1 MQAFRGRNS
10 RVNCPACHFIM
21 LRSVLYRRSF
31 EGMLLRCMNKD
42 DAHWVLN
49 EAHSIICN
57 SHFSYYFSSNATQKK
72 ILCMG
77 YYWDTMKTD
86 VGDSIH

>member
-1 MQAFRGRNS
+1 
-10 RVNCPACHFIM
+10 
-21 LRSVLYRRSF
+21 
-31 EGMLLRCMNKD
+31 MLLRCMNKD
-42 DAHWVLN
+42 DAHWVPLLSKG

-57 SHFSYYFSSNATQKK
+57 SHFSYYFSSNATKKK

-86 VGDSIH
+86 VGDFIH

>member
-1 MQAFRGRNS
+1 
-10 RVNCPACHFIM
+10 
-21 LRSVLYRRSF
+21 
-31 EGMLLRCMNKD
+31 MLLRCMNKD

-57 SHFSYYFSSNATQKK
+57 SHFSSDFSSHATQKK
-72 ILCMG
+72 ILCVG

-86 VGDSIH
+86 VGDFIH